1 MQILTGLVVAFW
13 LFWPVFSAGATKD
26 YAWEH
31 PGRDPYI
38 GTIDFAVEAKPMP
51 KEAKTKLVE
60 MMKKA
65 NVSFDRFKQAVEA
78 SDLSAEEKVK
88 VLERAKGRSFFA
100 KEHLEEYLAGQKP
113 LLESLVKEI
122 DTSV

>member
-31 PGRDPYI
+31 PGRDPYT

-51 KEAKTKLVE
+51 KEAKAKLIE
-60 MMKKA
+60 MMRKA
-65 NVSFDRFKQAVEA
+65 NVSFSRMKQAVEA
-78 SDLSAEEKVK
+78 SNLSAEERAEGPEK
-88 VLERAKGRSFFA
+88 AKGGTFPP
-100 KEHLEEYLAGQKP
+100 KENPQQRLAERNTP
-113 LLESLVKEI
+113 
-122 DTSV
+122 